1 MYRLLLIAKPSDAAE
16 QTLLRAQGY
25 DPVHYVP
32 DITAAVERLSQKSYD
47 AVGTLSHADFEQLS
61 TQLKAANIN
70 TPAFVLSYEPEQQ
83 NLILKDVRHLL
94 HRLHVDYIDEQYSLE
109 ELSSIVQYEM
119 LHNLLSGKANDSK
132 KLYRWFDMLRSDIPL
147 NLPCRVYS
155 LGLPQGDLYLTD
167 HWHHGQQRLQKAL
180 EMNFFSHINQIRY
193 CAVSFISPVEARLLL
208 VPDSAEDSDSL
219 TDALDNAV
227 LHTVN
232 EIKSYLDLDID
243 VYQAGTAACI
253 ADITMNNIKEE

>member
-1 MYRLLLIAKPSDAAE
+1 MYRLLLIAQPSDVADPA
-16 QTLLRAQGY
+16 LLRTQGY
-25 DPVHYVP
+25 DPVQFVP
-32 DITAAVERLSQKSYD
+32 DVAAAVECIGQKTYD
-47 AVGTLSHADFEQLS
+47 AVGVFTDKDFEHLS
-61 TQLKAANIN
+61 DQLKAKQNH
-70 TPAFVLSYEPEQQ
+70 TPAFVFSRDPETQAA
-83 NLILKDVRHLL
+83 ILKDVRHLL

-109 ELSSIVQYEM
+109 ELSAIVQYEM
-119 LHNLLSGKANDSK
+119 VHNLLSGKANDAE

-147 NLPCRVYS
+147 NLPCRAYS
-155 LGLPQGDLYLTD
+155 LGMPQGDLYLTD

-180 EMNFFSHINQIRY
+180 ERNFFSHIDHVAY

-208 VPDSAEDSDSL
+208 VPGAAEDCDSL
-219 TDALDNAV
+219 TDALDNSV

-253 ADITMNNIKEE
+253 ADIAMNNTKED